1 MSILHNYVEIAA
13 MILFGVGFT
22 TLLLHKNMIKKIIGF
37 SIMDN
42 AIFLFLAA
50 KGYIEGTIKGRND
63 GAKLAE
69 LFQAKIPGA
78 VVANYTNAEG
88 TTFDN
93 YYTIL
98 LAPVD
103 FNDYLAK

>member
-1 MSILHNYVEIAA
+1 MTIIELGVEY
-13 MILFGVGFT
+13 
-22 TLLLHKNMIKKIIGF
+22 
-37 SIMDN
+37 
-42 AIFLFLAA
+42 A
-50 KGYIEGTIKGRND
+50 KGYIDGTIESRND

-69 LFQAKIPGA
+69 LFTNKIPGA
-78 VVANYTNAEG
+78 KVANYTNAEG

-103 FNDYLAK
+103 FNDYLG

>member
-1 MSILHNYVEIAA
+1 MTIIEIGVEY
-13 MILFGVGFT
+13 
-22 TLLLHKNMIKKIIGF
+22 
-37 SIMDN
+37 
-42 AIFLFLAA
+42 A
-50 KGYIEGTIKGRND
+50 KAYIDGTITSRND

-69 LFQAKIPGA
+69 LLQAKIPGA
-78 VVANYTNAEG
+78 KVANYTNAEG

-103 FNDYLAK
+103 FNDYLPQAE